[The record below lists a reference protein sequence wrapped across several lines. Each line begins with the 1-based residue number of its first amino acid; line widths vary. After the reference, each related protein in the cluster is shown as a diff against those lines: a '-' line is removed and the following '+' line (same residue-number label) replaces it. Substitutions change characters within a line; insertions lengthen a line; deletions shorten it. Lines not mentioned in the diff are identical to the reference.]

1 MGIPASDAHRVSPPQ
16 LPDPPHLVV
25 SSHSVCT
32 NIALNCV
39 MGIVVSG
46 ICAQRVHVDSA
57 VKSLGTSEVLSALQ
71 RICVVDGS
79 PSFSIQAKDLFGGD
93 RLALQ
98 AVTLFSMQV
107 SPEVGDGDANFHQI
121 NDDSATQHEN
131 GKHHINYTPVK
142 SVSHAV
148 AAALSVLAEQQ
159 VIAFSSNSN
168 IVDTFKIIPNKKQ
181 SQPIPSVALLVVSFG
196 DMSMF
201 GVETHSYGP
210 FHCRYNMPL
219 KSLVGSSNS
228 LGDETDLVSC
238 NVCHGILMGYICPLL
253 AVNHTNTR
261 VLDHQCDA
269 LQLPLSNLASNKQYN
284 KLSLTMMY
292 LEYNEST
299 VQPNCVTCLWCLPKV
314 ILVRKQMVFN
324 SADASLAHSAYC
336 SVCKTDQYLIACAS
350 GRSYS
355 VGMQV
360 YLHRGIPNDTKITT
374 QVSTVH
380 PFDTKHV
387 LALIC

>member
-1 MGIPASDAHRVSPPQ
+1 MHSIVLRNTSTNPMGIPASDAHRVSPPQ

-32 NIALNCV
+32 NIVLNCV

-131 GKHHINYTPVK
+131 GKRHINYTPVK

-159 VIAFSSNSN
+159 VIAFSFNSN

-181 SQPIPSVALLVVSFG
+181 PQPIPSVALLVVSFG

-238 NVCHGILMGYICPLL
+238 NNPRDSIKQDFDDMVECFDSQIAEDDSLGDDRMESYITRILDAKYEQLDIDEFIATQTHLDEVQRNELNRVFSRSTRSSCQIRHGHHL
-253 AVNHTNTR
+253 
-261 VLDHQCDA
+261 
-269 LQLPLSNLASNKQYN
+269 
-284 KLSLTMMY
+284 
-292 LEYNEST
+292 
-299 VQPNCVTCLWCLPKV
+299 
-314 ILVRKQMVFN
+314 
-324 SADASLAHSAYC
+324 
-336 SVCKTDQYLIACAS
+336 
-350 GRSYS
+350 
-355 VGMQV
+355 
-360 YLHRGIPNDTKITT
+360 
-374 QVSTVH
+374 
-380 PFDTKHV
+380 
-387 LALIC
+387 